1 MDANIRTAYV
11 KSIKGGTRWQGI
23 IRYETAADGRR
34 TEMTKVFDRE
44 KVKTRAQAEKA
55 LRKWRDEM
63 RVTLAADQ
71 PAEPPADA
79 AATVPE
85 YVERVTMQRAA
96 AEKLEQST
104 RYNYRFALNH
114 IRDGFAGVTLAAL
127 KPSDVSAWIAGM
139 SDRGLSPATI
149 SKAYRLLR
157 QALDA
162 AADDGT
168 IPENPAAKRTVK
180 LPKARR
186 EEPNVL
192 DAAGRARIMG
202 KLADAERTPPVLA
215 AYIAMFTGMRRGE
228 ICALTWADVDADA
241 AQIAVTKTIGIKQ
254 GGTYLKPPKSD
265 RGRRAV
271 PIPSPLMPILA
282 AHKLAM
288 FAEWDALMDAA
299 GVPHDEADFSKIYV
313 LGTIDGAYPN
323 PTRLGKA
330 WQALAESWG
339 IDGTQG
345 ETVTLHDLRHTYATV
360 AVGGNADVK
369 SVSANLGH
377 ATTAITLDIYAADDA
392 EAKRRT
398 AETVAR
404 AFTAP
409 DGRAE

>member
-85 YVERVTMQRAA
+85 YVERVT
-96 AEKLEQST
+96 
-104 RYNYRFALNH
+104 
-114 IRDGFAGVTLAAL
+114 I
-127 KPSDVSAWIAGM
+127 
-139 SDRGLSPATI
+139 
-149 SKAYRLLR
+149 LR